1 LLNDSDWSLNIGT
14 LPLPPRFCGFVSRK
28 RNPQAANL
36 EDVKEWVDKLRKATT
51 AGISLSEVT
60 DDVGYGSDADEIE
73 IDDELYDELNAN
85 SIKKI
90 SCLGN
95 VLTILFLHFCQ
106 LQDHLMRIPFSRKNM
121 MIRLLLLLLSLV

>member
-1 LLNDSDWSLNIGT
+1 
-14 LPLPPRFCGFVSRK
+14 V
-28 RNPQAANL
+28 
-36 EDVKEWVDKLRKATT
+36 DVNEWVDKLREATT
-51 AGISLSEVT
+51 VGISQSEVT

-121 MIRLLLLLLSLV
+121 MIRYYYCCCRWCSC